1 MNGELTLTAGAQE
14 LAAQYNVDVAALSQ
28 QVEGSVRWQ
37 KTDMM
42 NYLVSAGIIDPTTA
56 SNMAADPVAPVEPV
70 ASPLP
75 APEMAVAAV
84 GDRASAEV
92 VPGPMHV
99 STIGTDPIISEM
111 LTLETPAQAVV
122 SAGPAIS
129 NADINFI
136 NEFDALLDTPDALAS
151 KPLHSNESGAVA
163 SAHYDGPTTQVFE
176 KQVSDAVAAYAKA
189 PKGSV
194 VRVPWNQRALAVALT
209 KTTDWAISENV
220 YDKTTCN
227 FTLVVMKVN

>member
-42 NYLVSAGIIDPTTA
+42 NYLVSAGIIDQNTA
-56 SNMAADPVAPVEPV
+56 SNIAAEPAAPVAP
-70 ASPLP
+70 PLP
-75 APEMAVAAV
+75 TPEMAVAAV
-84 GDRASAEV
+84 GDSASAEV

-99 STIGTDPIISEM
+99 STVGTDTIISEM
-111 LTLETPAQAVV
+111 LTLETPAQAVM
-122 SAGPAIS
+122 SAGPATS

-151 KPLHSNESGAVA
+151 RPAYSNEGGAVA

-220 YDKTTCN
+220 YDKATCN